1 MRHVC
6 LKKELI
12 VQALEDVFVV
22 RARGY
27 LYLCYVFLVFPSCN
41 EPSMGPLMRDVKN
54 KICTGEKIL

>member
-22 RARGY
+22 PVKGY
-27 LYLCYVFLVFPSCN
+27 LYLCCPFLVFPSCN